1 MQETNQYILYQ
12 KNVKRQN
19 KKLLRKDCNKIGLM
33 LLIATVIMNIVS
45 FLLVFL
51 IQLTGN
57 MDYTMKTGISGVPYT
72 VYYLLNAIYEFSGFF
87 IVPLVF
93 CLIANLKL
101 SDAVPLK
108 NNKKYNSFLMVIGA
122 YSVCTIAN
130 FSVTLLN
137 TNLSIFGIENTT
149 GTDFAAKD
157 LKDQIFYFVCVAIVP
172 ALVEEFMFRGVIL
185 NFLRKHGDGFALIT
199 SSFLFG
205 LVHGNFVQIPFAFI
219 VGLTCG
225 FIVIKTGSILPSVFL
240 HFLNNGTS
248 VIIDITKNYVSENTY
263 IFISNAVIFA
273 LTLMG
278 FLSILSL
285 CKKGLNVR
293 FETKKYPTFSL
304 SIKDKISSMLINPG
318 IMIVISIYVSSA
330 LLTIFGVLS

>member
-240 HFLNNGTS
+240 KQRHICNHRYY
-248 VIIDITKNYVSENTY
+248 KK
-263 IFISNAVIFA
+263 
-273 LTLMG
+273 
-278 FLSILSL
+278 L
-285 CKKGLNVR
+285 CK
-293 FETKKYPTFSL
+293 
-304 SIKDKISSMLINPG
+304 
-318 IMIVISIYVSSA
+318 
-330 LLTIFGVLS
+330 

>member
-19 KKLLRKDCNKIGLM
+19 KKLLRKDCNKTGLM

-108 NNKKYNSFLMVIGA
+108 NNKKYMMKV
-122 YSVCTIAN
+122 V
-130 FSVTLLN
+130 
-137 TNLSIFGIENTT
+137 
-149 GTDFAAKD
+149 
-157 LKDQIFYFVCVAIVP
+157 
-172 ALVEEFMFRGVIL
+172 
-185 NFLRKHGDGFALIT
+185 
-199 SSFLFG
+199 
-205 LVHGNFVQIPFAFI
+205 
-219 VGLTCG
+219 
-225 FIVIKTGSILPSVFL
+225 
-240 HFLNNGTS
+240 
-248 VIIDITKNYVSENTY
+248 
-263 IFISNAVIFA
+263 
-273 LTLMG
+273 
-278 FLSILSL
+278 
-285 CKKGLNVR
+285 
-293 FETKKYPTFSL
+293 
-304 SIKDKISSMLINPG
+304 ML
-318 IMIVISIYVSSA
+318 
-330 LLTIFGVLS
+330 